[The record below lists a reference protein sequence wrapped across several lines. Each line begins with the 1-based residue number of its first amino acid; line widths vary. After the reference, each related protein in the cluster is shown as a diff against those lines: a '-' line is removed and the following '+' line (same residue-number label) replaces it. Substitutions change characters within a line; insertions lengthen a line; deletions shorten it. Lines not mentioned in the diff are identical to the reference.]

1 MWREAKTSSCLIG
14 ILGGTGEAG
23 NVRTSAYEMY
33 FFCYECQQCL
43 SRNLIPSLMNLWLHL
58 HVLQPGKMCLAAVF
72 SLSVIELTRCDL
84 CFWELR
90 TLTCPWQGCYKT
102 IPGKKCIY
110 ICVCVCTHIYTYTY
124 KYIYIHTHRFVFSV
138 VSWKE
143 LGSGQ
148 CWPQSFCGLN

>member
-1 MWREAKTSSCLIG
+1 MWGETKTSYCLIG

-23 NVRTSAYEMY
+23 NVRTSSYKKY
-33 FFCYECQQCL
+33 LFCYECQQCV

-72 SLSVIELTRCDL
+72 SLSVIELTRWDL
-84 CFWELR
+84 SFWELR
-90 TLTCPWQGCYKT
+90 TLTCPWQGYCK
-102 IPGKKCIY
+102 IMPGKKCVHIY
-110 ICVCVCTHIYTYTY
+110 VCVVYM
-124 KYIYIHTHRFVFSV
+124 YIYGHWFVFSV

-143 LGSGQ
+143 LGIGQ